1 MFPKKKY
8 IWSSQ
13 RPSWNWKMRTV
24 HSSNLNL
31 LCLNLR
37 EKSQKHEYKLIREIQ
52 LFWNELSK

>member
-1 MFPKKKY
+1 MG
-8 IWSSQ
+8 
-13 RPSWNWKMRTV
+13 TV